1 MNMEGDNICS
11 VVLIPIT
18 SMETRDSAHFKVDDT
33 KW

>member
-1 MNMEGDNICS
+1 MEQDYICT

-18 SMETRDSAHFKVDDT
+18 SMETRDNAHFKVDDT